1 MILENYKQL
10 MSQTNHIIEYY
21 NFIND
26 ANLFICSND
35 KLNKLICTLNLEKY
49 NIDRINSL
57 IFSKKSKLESELV
70 KITYDDDEDLQK
82 KTFFHINQLA
92 L

>member
-1 MILENYKQL
+1 MMLIYLSVP
-10 MSQTNHIIEYY
+10 MM
-21 NFIND
+21 
-26 ANLFICSND
+26 

-70 KITYDDDEDLQK
+70 KTTYDDDEDLQK
-82 KTFFHINQLA
+82 KNFLSYQPVGFMKINF
-92 L
+92 